1 MGGNTSLFRPE
12 AAENA
17 VEVLHGDIV
26 LFHARADIDDGV
38 GELGRGAAE
47 LAVAGHAGAVLPDAE
62 LVLAIAIVREDEAV
76 AAGLGHLDAH
86 RDRAARGHV
95 GPDTTE
101 GLARRLQRLAMFE
114 PTGRSEARRGG
125 KECVSTCRYRWSPYH

>member
-1 MGGNTSLFRPE
+1 MRISDWSSDVCSSDL
-12 AAENA
+12 AENA
-17 VEVLHGDIV
+17 VEILHGDID
-26 LFHARADIDDGV
+26 LFHARADIDDAV
-38 GELGRGAAE
+38 GELGLGAAE

-95 GPDTTE
+95 GRSEERRVGTE
-101 GLARRLQRLAMFE
+101 GVS
-114 PTGRSEARRGG
+114 PCRSGWA
-125 KECVSTCRYRWSPYH
+125 PYP

>member
-17 VEVLHGDIV
+17 VEILHGDID
-26 LFHARADIDDGV
+26 LFHARADIDDAV
-38 GELGRGAAE
+38 GELGLGAAE

-76 AAGLGHLDAH
+76 AAGLGHLDAP
-86 RDRAARGHV
+86 RARAARGPV
-95 GPDTTE
+95 GPDTPD
-101 GLARRLQRLAMFE
+101 GLARPPHLLPIFG
-114 PTGRSEARRGG
+114 PTGLGRG
-125 KECVSTCRYRWSPYH
+125 

>member
-17 VEVLHGDIV
+17 VEILHGDID
-26 LFHARADIDDGV
+26 LFHARADIDDAV
-38 GELGRGAAE
+38 GELGLGAAE

-86 RDRAARGHV
+86 RARAARGHV

-101 GLARRLQRLAMFE
+101 GQI
-114 PTGRSEARRGG
+114 GRASGRERGC
-125 KECVSTCRYRWSPYH
+125 KYV

>member
-17 VEVLHGDIV
+17 VEILHGDID
-26 LFHARADIDDGV
+26 LFHARADIDDAV
-38 GELGRGAAE
+38 GELGLGAAE

-86 RDRAARGHV
+86 RDRSEEH
-95 GPDTTE
+95 TSE
-101 GLARRLQRLAMFE
+101 LQSLMRISYAVFCLKKKNIE
-114 PTGRSEARRGG
+114 Y
-125 KECVSTCRYRWSPYH
+125 KHN